1 MQTYS
6 KTKMLAGSAVFA
18 ALAYL
23 VSFLEF
29 PLFPAV
35 SFLKLDF
42 SNVFT
47 LLGGFMFGPVAGV
60 AISAVKE
67 FLCFLTKSSTGGVG
81 EIANFLLTCSFI
93 LIPTVA
99 YRFRKG
105 FGWVCVYLVSGIILQ
120 TGAAL
125 LINKFINFPLYQAIF
140 SLPPEVV
147 DFSLLWP
154 FIVWFNLI
162 KGAAISLLTV
172 LLYKHVSR
180 LFKSV
185 HPARKEGK
193 NNAHLPPAGE

>member
-6 KTKMLAGSAVFA
+6 KTKILAGSAVFA

-29 PLFPAV
+29 PIFPAA

-67 FLCFLTKSSTGGVG
+67 FICFLTKSSTGGVG
-81 EIANFLLTCSFI
+81 EVANFLLTCSFI
-93 LIPTVA
+93 LLPTIA
-99 YRFRKG
+99 YRFKKG
-105 FGWVCVYLVSGIILQ
+105 LKWVCLYLVCAVILQ
-120 TGAAL
+120 AGAGL
-125 LINKFINFPLYQAIF
+125 LVNKFINFPLYQAIF

-147 DFSLLWP
+147 DFSVLWP
-154 FIVWFNLI
+154 FVLFFNLI
-162 KGAAISLLTV
+162 KGVAVGAVTL

-180 LFKSV
+180 LFKAIGPV
-185 HPARKEGK
+185 HKKKG
-193 NNAHLPPAGE
+193 GEKPEEE